1 MEVQKEQ
8 KQLEAQDSNEKLKA
22 EEKIKELTLKNSELS
37 ESNIRLQKDKDEI
50 LDSFNDKLKKFSPKE
65 PSPANQEELNPET
78 KKDIVMT
85 KLNNLIERNR
95 VLQTRVNTEKQ
106 LVQNLKED
114 KRKDSTEIE
123 RLKDNLAITKKQIDE
138 LNIDLNKTKNINK
151 DLVGEA
157 LKIKEELNDSIKN
170 MAVLKEEKE
179 QLLQKV
185 QDLEVKVSQIE
196 KQSETSNYKL
206 NSQTIQMVK
215 IKNMLKEFSSGTEKD
230 DVIAQLTKLINQ
242 NMILRKKVSTQD
254 QDLKN
259 NRNEITKLKDGSA
272 FKQLQEQIKAKSE
285 EITHLKQEIIY
296 LKKGNGMLQE
306 EREDLR
312 STINQR
318 VGLQSYRQG
327 VYNVGEN
334 RGGCVLQFGNVVDG
348 NNEAEE
354 EQSRGALEGRL
365 GGRGLRR
372 GRQGGIWTE
381 TL

>member
-22 EEKIKELTLKNSELS
+22 EEKIKELTLKISELS
-37 ESNIRLQKDKDEI
+37 ESNIRLQKDRDEI
-50 LDSFNDKLKKFSPKE
+50 LDYMYDKLKKFSPKE

-85 KLNNLIERNR
+85 QLNNLIERNR
-95 VLQTRVNTEKQ
+95 VLQTMVNTEKQ
-106 LVQNLKED
+106 SVQNLKED

-123 RLKDNLAITKKQIDE
+123 RLKDNLEITKKKIDE
-138 LNIDLNKTKNINK
+138 LNIDHEDLNKTKNINK
-151 DLVGEA
+151 DLVGEN

-206 NSQTIQMVK
+206 NLLIIEKDKM
-215 IKNMLKEFSSGTEKD
+215 KNMLKEFSSGTEE
-230 DVIAQLTKLINQ
+230 VGIIAQLTKLINQ
-242 NMILRKKVSTQD
+242 NRNLTKIVSTQD

-259 NRNEITKLKDGSA
+259 NRNEITKLKDGSV
-272 FKQLQEQIKAKSE
+272 FKQLQEQIKAKSV

-318 VGLQSYRQG
+318 VGLRSYRQG

-334 RGGCVLQFGNVVDG
+334 RGGCVLQFGNIVDG

-354 EQSRGALEGRL
+354 EQSRGALEDRL
-365 GGRGLRR
+365 G

>member
-22 EEKIKELTLKNSELS
+22 EEKIKELTLKISELS
-37 ESNIRLQKDKDEI
+37 ESNIRLQKDRDEI
-50 LDSFNDKLKKFSPKE
+50 LDYMYDKLKKFSPKE

-78 KKDIVMT
+78 KKDIVM
-85 KLNNLIERNR
+85 IERNR

-106 LVQNLKED
+106 SVQNLKED

-123 RLKDNLAITKKQIDE
+123 RLKDNLAITKKKIDE
-138 LNIDLNKTKNINK
+138 LNIDHEDLNKTKNINK
-151 DLVGEA
+151 DLVGEN

-206 NSQTIQMVK
+206 NLLIIEKDKM
-215 IKNMLKEFSSGTEKD
+215 KNMLKEFSSGTEED
-230 DVIAQLTKLINQ
+230 GIIAQLTKLINQ
-242 NMILRKKVSTQD
+242 NRNLTKIVSTQD

-272 FKQLQEQIKAKSE
+272 FKQLQEQ
-285 EITHLKQEIIY
+285 ITHLKQEIIY

-318 VGLQSYRQG
+318 VGLRSYRQG

-334 RGGCVLQFGNVVDG
+334 RGGCVLQFGNIVDG

-354 EQSRGALEGRL
+354 EQSRGALEDRL
-365 GGRGLRR
+365 G